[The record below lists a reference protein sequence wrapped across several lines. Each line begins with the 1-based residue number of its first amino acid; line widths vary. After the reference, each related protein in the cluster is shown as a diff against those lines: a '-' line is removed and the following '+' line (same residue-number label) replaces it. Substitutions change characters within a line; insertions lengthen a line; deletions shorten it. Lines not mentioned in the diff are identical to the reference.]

1 VPASTILLFASDE
14 ASGEVIKQALS
25 SVGYTVTVATD
36 PDDGFTRVAEHQL
49 VILDI
54 ESGPRS
60 ALDIC
65 REIRATPA
73 LAAVPVMCISQTDE
87 VEERISFLE
96 AGADDVLAKPFDA
109 RELEAR
115 VEALLL
121 RFQRSKSLT
130 PVSASP
136 DGKTSPELVRR
147 LAVVF
152 SPKGGTGTTTIA
164 TNMAAALAQRK
175 PDRVILVDLN
185 LQFGQAATHLNITPR
200 QTLADAVRDEA
211 AMREPELL
219 RTYATRHE
227 SGLFV
232 LPAPASPELAEL
244 VTPRHV
250 ELILA
255 GLVQMF
261 DAVVVDAG
269 SFLDER
275 VLIAFEQAD
284 AVVFTVYPEMAALKA
299 LHTLL
304 DYLNEAGSIGS
315 KATFVLNNVF
325 AKEIL
330 KLRDVESALGTK
342 VTADLP
348 YDTFLYL
355 KAVNEGVPVVQGAP
369 RSIPAERLIR
379 LANVVFGEDGL
390 VPAPAR
396 EERRPRRFGR
406 VLRRT

>member
-1 VPASTILLFASDE
+1 MPASTILLFAPDPAESE
-14 ASGEVIKQALS
+14 PVNQALS
-25 SVGYTVTVATD
+25 GAGYTVTVATD
-36 PDDGFTRVAEHQL
+36 PDAGFAQVADHQL

-54 ESGPRS
+54 ASGPRS
-60 ALDIC
+60 AIEIC

-96 AGADDVLAKPFDA
+96 AGADDVLAKPFDG

-115 VEALLL
+115 IEALLL
-121 RFQRSKSLT
+121 RFQRSKNLA
-130 PVSASP
+130 PAVAGAS
-136 DGKTSPELVRR
+136 GAASTELIRR
-147 LAVVF
+147 LVVVY

-164 TNMAAALAQRK
+164 TNMAAAIAQRK

-227 SGLFV
+227 SGLYV

-250 ELILA
+250 EQILA

-269 SFLDER
+269 SYLDER
-275 VLIAFEQAD
+275 VLISFEHAD
-284 AVVFTVYPEMAALKA
+284 AVVFAIYPEIAALKA

-304 DYLNEAGSIGS
+304 DYLNEAGSVGS

-342 VTADLP
+342 VSADLP

-355 KAVNEGVPVVQGAP
+355 KAVNEGVPVVHGAP
-369 RSIPAERLIR
+369 KSIPAERLVR
-379 LANVVFGEDGL
+379 LASSVFGEDGL
-390 VPAPAR
+390 VPSEAKVD
-396 EERRPRRFGR
+396 RRPGRFGR